1 MHSNLFHC
9 KVPFCAYNDQ
19 HVNTKANI
27 RLKINKHMYTDV
39 VMSYNNQTEVRYV
52 CQCYDAR
59 FMSYRGQSQNIFS
72 ISWMGSCA
80 FLNPS
85 FHSWGTDPPCTLP
98 SPPAEPPKQNPCC
111 SSLLKRTHRHF
122 RLTILKTHT
131 LKQMNWHHMQTNKLT
146 ATIGV
151 CQDPSMRVAVK
162 LVC

>member
-1 MHSNLFHC
+1 MCVSAMMRALCPIGGSLRASLVFHGW
-9 KVPFCAYNDQ
+9 VP
-19 HVNTKANI
+19 
-27 RLKINKHMYTDV
+27 
-39 VMSYNNQTEVRYV
+39 VR
-52 CQCYDAR
+52 
-59 FMSYRGQSQNIFS
+59 SS
-72 ISWMGSCA
+72 IH
-80 FLNPS
+80 PS
-85 FHSWGTDPPCTLP
+85 TPGVQIHPCTLP